1 LRRAENPSTQKRKR
15 YGEIGPPCRKPLD
28 VMKGED
34 KSPFNLTANL
44 TVGCHRLVAHN
55 NNPVRS
61 VVRRIHNG
69 ADLRSPFQNSFDKG
83 FVLPNGHVCSK
94 KKKKKK

>member
-1 LRRAENPSTQKRKR
+1 
-15 YGEIGPPCRKPLD
+15 
-28 VMKGED
+28 MKGED

-94 KKKKKK
+94 KKKTEGVACMYSAICRDHNDLLAQRIAS